1 MAIIDISTEQ
11 EAKASNYSRQCKVAD
26 HWNRFAKSSNGHT
39 EGEFNIFFFDG
50 TVSFEQSTN
59 KILIKGHKQIT
70 NYWAGPGSMLIEQKL
85 RFSEHT
91 SIETELGI
99 RISSFRIFKSGFLK
113 TLFAKILSK
122 SCQLDPKY
130 TLTTNDEHL
139 IHTINNVWGKAKI
152 NRYTGHNLEL
162 GYNSENGRLK
172 MKFYKMLD
180 RENELENLSR
190 DFNLILNEIKNS
202 T

>member
-11 EAKASNYSRQCKVAD
+11 EAKASNYSMQCKVAD

-50 TVSFEQSTN
+50 TVSLEQSAN
-59 KILIKGHKQIT
+59 KIVIKGHKQIT
-70 NYWAGPGSMLIEQKL
+70 NYWAGPGSMPIEQKL

-91 SIETELGI
+91 SIETQLGI
-99 RISSFRIFKSGFLK
+99 RLSSFRVFKGGLLK
-113 TLFAKILSK
+113 TLSAKIFSK
-122 SCQLDPKY
+122 SYQLDPKY
-130 TLTTNDEHL
+130 TLITKDQSL
-139 IHTINNVWGKAKI
+139 ITTINNVWTTTKI
-152 NRYTGHNLEL
+152 NRYTEHNLEI
-162 GYNSENGRLK
+162 GYNSDNGRLK

-190 DFNLILNEIKNS
+190 DFNQILNEIKNC